1 MSLTVAPRPVRE
13 MHCLEFVMVW
23 RELTKEQLPL
33 RDVCYVSLPVGE
45 RLMGHEQVQDRE
57 LQAGVLVAHV

>member
-1 MSLTVAPRPVRE
+1 